1 MNTKLLIDAIID
13 LAFEEDGIDITSCA
27 VFSDTDR
34 LGAVLKAKAHGIVA
48 GIDIARRVF
57 ERADQAIAC
66 TFEVEDGSPVV
77 PGTLLG
83 AVSGPAR
90 GILKAERVA
99 LNFLQRMSGIA
110 TMTAGYVEQVQ
121 GTKARILDTRK
132 TAPGQ
137 RILDKMAVRLG
148 GGCNHRLGLWDMALI
163 KDNHIDAA
171 GSMRKAVDRVRQAC
185 PGVPIEVEA
194 RTLEDVRELIDLKVD
209 RIMLDNFGVDEM
221 KEAVTLTGGRVDL
234 EASGGITLATVRA
247 VALTGV
253 DYISTGEITHSV
265 KALDISMTIEA
276 APR

>member
-13 LAFEEDGIDITSCA
+13 LAFEEDGKDITSCA
-27 VFSDTDR
+27 IFSDTDR
-34 LGAVLKAKAHGIVA
+34 LDAVMKAKAHGIAA

-57 ERADQAIAC
+57 ERADPAIGC
-66 TFEVEDGSPVV
+66 IFEVTDGSRVV

-171 GSMRKAVDRVRQAC
+171 GSMRKAVDKVRRAC
-185 PGVPIEVEA
+185 PGIPIEVEA
-194 RTLEDVRELIDLKVD
+194 RTLDDVRELIDLKVD
-209 RIMLDNFGVDEM
+209 RIMLDNFGIDEM

-265 KALDISMTIEA
+265 KALDISMIIEA